1 MKVEKSRIKEEHRQK
16 ECINYSKATEE
27 FVKGGDHIVSHDYN
41 EREDVCEDPKNAD
54 TCQ

>member
-27 FVKGGDHIVSHDYN
+27 FVKGGDHIVAHDYN